1 MAVAAFITIL
11 IIRGPHI
18 RNEIENA
25 GIDIEEPPYASNSF
39 RDQVIGM
46 TTIVF
51 NYCTGLSLSFGTYSS
66 LTSKRKTLVSSNLN
80 YI

>member
-1 MAVAAFITIL
+1 M

-18 RNEIENA
+18 RNEIEELAN
-25 GIDIEEPPYASNSF
+25 IEETPYASNSF

-51 NYCTGLSLSFGTYSS
+51 NYCTGLSLSFGTYGS
-66 LTSKRKTLVSSNLN
+66 LRVEKQNLVSSNFN